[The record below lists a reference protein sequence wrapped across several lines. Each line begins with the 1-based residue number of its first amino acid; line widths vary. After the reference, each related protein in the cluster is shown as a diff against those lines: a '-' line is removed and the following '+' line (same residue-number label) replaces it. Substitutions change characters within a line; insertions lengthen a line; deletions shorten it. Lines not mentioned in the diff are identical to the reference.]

1 MYRIEATDLY
11 NTDYE
16 WTGEEFTEETGK
28 DYDSKAEADGAMMM
42 AVMSAE
48 ESSICSL
55 RLVKDD
61 KVVKRVY
68 FALD

>member
-1 MYRIEATDLY
+1 MYRIEATDVY
-11 NTDYE
+11 SESYE
-16 WTGEEFTEETGK
+16 WDGEDFTEEAGK
-28 DYDSKAEADGAMMM
+28 DYDNKAEADGAMMM

-48 ESSICSL
+48 DTSICSL
-55 RLVKDD
+55 RLLKDD